1 MKALEYGACALIQK
15 PALGTKQYFEES
27 RVMICDAIRS
37 AHQSQGKLRRKMMS
51 PISNSGVGG
60 RAAHPQPKL
69 DVDVML
75 EKPTKYTVPIDIT
88 DKVVVVGASIGGTE
102 ALKDFLVTLP
112 DDSPA
117 IVILQHK
124 LISLINF

>member
-1 MKALEYGACALIQK
+1 MKALEYRACALIQK

-27 RVMICDAIRS
+27 RVMICDAIHS
-37 AHQSQGKLRRKMMS
+37 AHQSHGKLRRNMMS
-51 PISNSGVGG
+51 NSRVRG

-69 DVDVML
+69 DADVML

-88 DKVVVVGASIGGTE
+88 DKVVVVGASTGGTE

-112 DDSPA
+112 DDSP
-117 IVILQHK
+117 K
-124 LISLINF
+124 N